1 MWMIMVVGMEVN
13 MDGIFEHSKA
23 VIDYAYRLVKEY
35 EDWQKQQ
42 DELEEDKTHDTMV
55 SPDWE
60 QVLSPDGD
68 LPGTEPD

>member
-1 MWMIMVVGMEVN
+1 MEVD

-42 DELEEDKTHDTMV
+42 DEIEEGKTHDTMV

-60 QVLSPDGD
+60 EVLSCDCD
-68 LPGTEPD
+68 IPGPKQD